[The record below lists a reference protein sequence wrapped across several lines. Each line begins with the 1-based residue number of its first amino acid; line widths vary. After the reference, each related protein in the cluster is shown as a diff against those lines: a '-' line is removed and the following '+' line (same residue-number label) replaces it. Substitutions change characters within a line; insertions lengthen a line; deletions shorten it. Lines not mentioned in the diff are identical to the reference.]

1 MKQFPGALGSALLVA
16 VAGLGMQPTARAQEL
31 CAVPAFS
38 FPLDSDQLPPLF
50 RNGHALEFSATPALQ
65 FPSRA
70 WVMRLDRGTGHRQIS
85 LDVYV
90 MQQRGSSC
98 DSYEVERHWSAEIS
112 QQEYDAFNAQIE
124 PLIAPPH
131 DLHLSPAE
139 QTRLSRSRGLDG
151 TSLEVR
157 AIRVNW
163 KIASYLRYHT
173 DEGRAVSAIVQA
185 MIARVVPAGEM
196 PSEEWYTTAEA
207 VGP

>member
-1 MKQFPGALGSALLVA
+1 MCAIATLLVQHPA
-16 VAGLGMQPTARAQEL
+16 KAEVL
-31 CAVPAFS
+31 CTVPAFS

-50 RNGHALEFSATPALQ
+50 RFGHAFEFSATPALQ

-85 LDVYV
+85 LDVYL

-98 DSYEVERHWSAEIS
+98 DSYEVEHHWSAEIS
-112 QQEYDAFNAQIE
+112 QQEYEAFNAQIE

-131 DLHLSPAE
+131 DLHLPPAE